1 MRPMNPQPSPQPLPI
16 RPFRGGDGPFA
27 LPARGLAV
35 GGDGGSD
42 GGDDAAAE
50 LPVVHTLAEFMAVV
64 RLACEVRHA
73 IAGLRLRARRE
84 GC

>member
-1 MRPMNPQPSPQPLPI
+1 MRPMNPQHSPQPLPI

-35 GGDGGSD
+35 